1 MNPEPAMVTSA
12 KNRRVP
18 VLKDERE
25 SCELIPVRVV
35 PVAHKQS
42 EDFVS
47 LVEMFKETAFCEF
60 FSSIRDGAGRIRVSV
75 GDDQSVAYRG
85 DGRGLVPL
93 KHY

>member
-1 MNPEPAMVTSA
+1 M
-12 KNRRVP
+12 
-18 VLKDERE
+18 
-25 SCELIPVRVV
+25 V

-85 DGRGLVPL
+85 DGRGLVLVTERLEAVVLGGERPDGAVSVGVA
-93 KHY
+93 